1 MIRKIKL
8 IPKTDYGRKF
18 IKIHGNI
25 LPVIR
30 EEDSYL
36 MVDLKQNRKATILKI
51 IDSNFVIEDEI

>member
-25 LPVIR
+25 LSVIR

-36 MVDLKQNRKATILKI
+36 MVDLKQNRKATILKV